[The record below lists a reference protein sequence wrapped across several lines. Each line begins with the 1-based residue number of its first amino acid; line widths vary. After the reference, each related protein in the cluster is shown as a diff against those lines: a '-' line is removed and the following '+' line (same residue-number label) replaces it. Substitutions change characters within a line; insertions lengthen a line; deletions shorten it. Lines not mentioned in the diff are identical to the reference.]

1 MWHIGGDK
9 EVNMIPTAYG
19 GIGIPMVGFCL
30 LLVLAAGCLVP
41 EYGVGRDIMVFKVDA
56 GGTEQWQTVIDT
68 GGDDTATSM
77 IQTAD
82 GGYLIGG
89 EVWPWRGDRSY
100 GIFKVDSNGAVVWNV
115 TGRRGDDRIS
125 SVVQTTMGTIVAVS
139 SSSTSGSRILLFDL
153 AGDLLDRDVQD
164 AEADGILQSVVGTFD
179 GGVVVAGTAGGD
191 LLVLKRDRNLTG
203 EWQKTY
209 GPTTGTAS
217 AKIIIRTSD
226 GGYLVGGPIYLPD
239 RTGSDVWI
247 LRLDAAGDLLWDV
260 TLGTPL
266 LYNDVHFM
274 SEAPGGECTV
284 IYNNVTL
291 EEVIFDPEGN
301 VLEERTLNAS
311 TPIIKTIDEG
321 YVSGTVTYRSAS
333 RLLLLPDRVG
343 VPHVMKLNADGLP
356 EWDTELNATFELL
369 GDAVSAIQTADGG
382 YALLV
387 NRHNYPRE
395 PR

>member
-1 MWHIGGDK
+1 MKPVACRGPGILLIGL
-9 EVNMIPTAYG
+9 
-19 GIGIPMVGFCL
+19 CL
-30 LLVLAAGCLVP
+30 LLIFAAGCLVP

-68 GGDDTATSM
+68 GGDDRASC
-77 IQTAD
+77 IVQTAD

-89 EVWPWRGDRSY
+89 EVWPWRGDQSY
-100 GIFKVDSNGAVVWNV
+100 GIFKIDDGGSVAWNA
-115 TGRRGDDRIS
+115 TGRGSPVS
-125 SVVQTTMGTIVAVS
+125 SVAETTRGAIVAVGE
-139 SSSTSGSRILLFDL
+139 SGVL
-153 AGDLLDRDVQD
+153 LLDPAGEILESDV
-164 AEADGILQSVVGTFD
+164 EADSILQSVVGTAA
-179 GGVVVAGTAGGD
+179 GGFVAAGTDGKD
-191 LLVLKRDRNLTG
+191 FLVLKRDRNLTE
-203 EWQKTY
+203 EWRKTY
-209 GPTTGTAS
+209 GSTTGAAY
-217 AKIIIRTSD
+217 AKIIIQTSD

-247 LRLDAAGDLLWDV
+247 LRLNATGDLLWNA

-274 SEAPGGECTV
+274 SEALGGECTV

-333 RLLLLPDRVG
+333 RFLILPDRVG

-369 GDAVSAIQTADGG
+369 GDAVSVIQTTDGG
-382 YALLV
+382 YAFLM